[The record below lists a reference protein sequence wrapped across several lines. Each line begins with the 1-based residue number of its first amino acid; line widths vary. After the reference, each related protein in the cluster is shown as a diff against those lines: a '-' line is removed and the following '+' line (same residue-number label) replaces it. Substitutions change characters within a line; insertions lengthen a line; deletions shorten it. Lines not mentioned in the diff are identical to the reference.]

1 MLGLLRCL
9 HWRYIEPMENTQTRL
24 HKVLFWIYMTLSIIG
39 LVTAWIF
46 NGIAVMNNED
56 YLGAWF
62 GTAVDWVLS
71 ADLTVVAFAVV
82 ILMITEAKRLG
93 MKRVWLYIVLSGV
106 TAMAFT
112 FPLFLAMRERK
123 LASLSANSE
132 SGTTE

>member
-1 MLGLLRCL
+1 MT
-9 HWRYIEPMENTQTRL
+9 N

-39 LVTAWIF
+39 LVTAWVF
-46 NGIAVMNNED
+46 NGIAVMNNQD
-56 YLGAWF
+56 YLAAWF

-123 LASLSANSE
+123 LASLSVNSE
-132 SGTTE
+132 LGASQ

>member
-1 MLGLLRCL
+1 MTNHR
-9 HWRYIEPMENTQTRL
+9 
-24 HKVLFWIYMTLSIIG
+24 VLFWIYMSLSIIG

-71 ADLTVVAFAVV
+71 SDLTVVAFAVV

-123 LASLSANSE
+123 LASVSAHSE
-132 SGTTE
+132 LGASQ